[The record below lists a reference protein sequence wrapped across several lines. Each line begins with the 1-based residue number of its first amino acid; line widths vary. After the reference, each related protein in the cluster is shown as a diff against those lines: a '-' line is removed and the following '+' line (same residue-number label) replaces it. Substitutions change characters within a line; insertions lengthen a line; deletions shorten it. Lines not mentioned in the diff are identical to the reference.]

1 MLSSRSGGAVFRESS
16 SHKITSTK
24 SPADASVIKSSFIA
38 RPGCVGVDRAGEV
51 IFQEPI
57 LAFEPTSE
65 SGSERGPSNLKRSLF
80 APKICVLIHP

>member
-1 MLSSRSGGAVFRESS
+1 MITSRS
-16 SHKITSTK
+16 

-51 IFQEPI
+51 IFQEPL

-65 SGSERGPSNLKRSLF
+65 SRSETGPSNLKKSLF
-80 APKICVLIHP
+80 ALKICVLSHPWIYFLISSSLVR